1 MTRVNLLLLLALL
14 ASSLYLVRTAYDS
27 RRLFTELDRAKDD
40 AARLD
45 TEFKRLEAERD
56 AQATNL
62 RVERTAREKL
72 AMRAATPAVTVYVND
87 ATAPLLRRSITSR
100 PPARSRAA

>member
-1 MTRVNLLLLLALL
+1 MNRINLLLILALL
-14 ASSLYLVRTAYDS
+14 ISSLYLVRNAYDA
-27 RRLFTELDRAKDD
+27 RRLFAELDRAKDE

-45 TEFKRLEAERD
+45 TDLKRLEAERE

-72 AMRAATPAVTVYVND
+72 AMRTATPAVTVYVHD
-87 ATAPLLRRSITSR
+87 SRRVGATQ
-100 PPARSRAA
+100 

>member
-1 MTRVNLLLLLALL
+1 VSRVNLLLLLALL
-14 ASSLYLVRTAYDS
+14 ISSLYLVRNAYDA
-27 RRLFTELDRAKDD
+27 RRLFTELDRARDE

-62 RVERTAREKL
+62 RIERTARERL
-72 AMRAATPAVTVYVND
+72 AMRTATPAVTVYVND
-87 ATAPLLRRSITSR
+87 ARRVGATN
-100 PPARSRAA
+100 

>member
-1 MTRVNLLLLLALL
+1 VSRVNLLLLLVLL
-14 ASSLYLVRTAYDS
+14 ISSLYLVRNAYDA
-27 RRLFTELDRAKDD
+27 RRLFTELDRARDE

-62 RVERTAREKL
+62 RIERTARERL
-72 AMRAATPAVTVYVND
+72 AMRTATPAVTVYVND
-87 ATAPLLRRSITSR
+87 ARRVGATK
-100 PPARSRAA
+100 